1 MLVGKEK
8 MQEKSEPIVARAT
21 AAGRGGIGIVRVSG
35 EDNDISFISKAL
47 FENKSLEPRHAH
59 LAEIKDSE
67 GNLIDQAIV
76 LLFPAPHSYT
86 AETVLEI
93 QAHGGLIVVERI
105 IKRILE
111 VGSSVGV
118 RIARPGEFTE
128 RAFLNGRINLAQA
141 EAVADLIDAGSEA
154 AARAASRSL
163 QGVFS
168 KEIQELNNELL
179 SLRTYVEATLD
190 FPEEEVDFIEKGNIR
205 QNVSLLL
212 ERLERINKAAMRGKT
227 LRDGLNVVLVGEP
240 NVGKSS
246 LMNALAGRDISIV
259 TEVAGTTRDRI
270 ECEIVLDGLLLKL
283 TDTAGLRETKDV
295 VESLGVQRAKEAVE
309 SADVVI
315 FLKDA
320 SAEKEVENQGEK
332 DFLAGH
338 IRNGVTY
345 LNVVNKIDLCP
356 ETPSFKDGEIAISAK
371 TGAGIDTLIQRLKAL
386 AGTESSEGDFLAR
399 TRHLECLARA
409 KASLESV
416 SLNLQTMN
424 LELAAE
430 EMRLAGNA
438 LGEIVGETL
447 PDDILGR
454 IFSTFCIGK

>member
-1 MLVGKEK
+1 

-21 AAGRGGIGIVRVSG
+21 AAGRGGIGIVRISG
-35 EDNDISFISKAL
+35 ESEDISFIAKAL
-47 FENKSLEPRHAH
+47 FGDKPLEPRHAY
-59 LAEIKDSE
+59 LKEIKDSQGE
-67 GNLIDQAIV
+67 LIDQAIV
-76 LLFPAPHSYT
+76 LFFPAPHSYT

-93 QAHGGLIVVERI
+93 QAHGGLIVVDRI
-105 IKRILE
+105 IKRALE
-111 VGSSVGV
+111 VGSTVGI
-118 RIARPGEFTE
+118 RLARPGEFTE
-128 RAFLNGRINLAQA
+128 RAFLNGRIDLAQA

-168 KEIQELNNELL
+168 KEIQELNEELL

-190 FPEEEVDFIEKGNIR
+190 FPEEEVDFIEKGHIR
-205 QNVSLLL
+205 KNVALLL

-246 LMNALAGRDISIV
+246 LMNALAGRDVSIV

-270 ECEIVLDGLLLKL
+270 ECEINLDGLLIKV
-283 TDTAGLRETKDV
+283 TDTAGLRETQDI

-315 FLKDA
+315 FLRDA
-320 SAEKEVENQGEK
+320 SKKVSENKEEIA
-332 DFLAGH
+332 FLKGH
-338 IRNGVTY
+338 IRSGVTY
-345 LNVVNKIDLCP
+345 LNVVNKIDLFP
-356 ETPSFKDGEIAISAK
+356 EPPSSRPEDILLSAK
-371 TGAGIDTLIQRLKAL
+371 TGAGLDALISRLKAL
-386 AGTESSEGDFLAR
+386 AGLESGEGDFLAR
-399 TRHLECLARA
+399 TRHLECLSRARE
-409 KASLESV
+409 SLEKV
-416 SLNLQTMN
+416 SLNLEAMN

>member
-1 MLVGKEK
+1 

-21 AAGRGGIGIVRVSG
+21 AAGRGGIGIVRISG
-35 EDNDISFISKAL
+35 ESEDISFISKAL
-47 FENKSLEPRHAH
+47 FGEKPLEPRHAH
-59 LAEIKDSE
+59 LKEIKDSQGE
-67 GNLIDQAIV
+67 LIDQAIV
-76 LLFPAPHSYT
+76 LFFPAPHSYT

-93 QAHGGLIVVERI
+93 QAHGGLIVVDRI
-105 IKRILE
+105 IERALD
-111 VGSSVGV
+111 VGSTVGI
-118 RIARPGEFTE
+118 RLARPGEFTE
-128 RAFLNGRINLAQA
+128 RAFLNGRIDLAQA

-168 KEIQELNNELL
+168 KEIQELNEELL

-205 QNVSLLL
+205 KNVSLLL

-227 LRDGLNVVLVGEP
+227 LRDGLHVVLVGEP

-246 LMNALAGRDISIV
+246 LMNALAGRDVSIV

-270 ECEIVLDGLLLKL
+270 ECEINLDGLLIKV
-283 TDTAGLRETKDV
+283 TDTAGLRETKDI

-320 SAEKEVENQGEK
+320 SKKAFEKEEELA
-332 DFLAGH
+332 FLAGH
-338 IRNGVTY
+338 IRSGVTY

-356 ETPSFKDGEIAISAK
+356 EVPSPLTKDDILISAK
-371 TGAGIDTLIQRLKAL
+371 TGSGLDALISRLKAL
-386 AGTESSEGDFLAR
+386 AGCESGEGDFIAR
-399 TRHLECLARA
+399 TRHLECLSRA
-409 KASLESV
+409 KESLEKV
-416 SLNLQTMN
+416 SLNLEAMN

>member
-1 MLVGKEK
+1 

-21 AAGRGGIGIVRVSG
+21 APGRGGIGIVRISG
-35 EDNDISFISKAL
+35 DKEDVSFIAKAL
-47 FENKSLEPRHAH
+47 FGEKPLEPRHAY
-59 LAEIKDSE
+59 LKEIKDSHE
-67 GNLIDQAIV
+67 DLIDQAIV
-76 LLFPAPHSYT
+76 LFFPAPHSYT

-93 QAHGGLIVVERI
+93 QAHGGLIVVDRI
-105 IKRILE
+105 IKRALE
-111 VGSSVGV
+111 VGARVGI
-118 RIARPGEFTE
+118 RLARPGEFTE
-128 RAFLNGRINLAQA
+128 RAFLNGRIDLAQA

-168 KEIQELNNELL
+168 REIQELNEQLL

-205 QNVSLLL
+205 KNVALLL

-246 LMNALAGRDISIV
+246 LMNALAGRDVSIV

-270 ECEIVLDGLLLKL
+270 ECEINLDGLIVNV
-283 TDTAGLRETKDV
+283 TDTAGLRETQDI

-320 SAEKEVENQGEK
+320 TKKEVEKKEEIA
-332 DFLAGH
+332 FLDGH
-338 IRNGVTY
+338 IRSGVTY
-345 LNVVNKIDLCP
+345 LNVVNKIDLCSAL
-356 ETPSFKDGEIAISAK
+356 PSSKKDDILLSAK
-371 TGAGIDTLIQRLKAL
+371 TGAGIDALISRLKLL
-386 AGTESSEGDFLAR
+386 AGLESGEGDFLAR
-399 TRHLECLARA
+399 TRHLECLSRA
-409 KASLESV
+409 KESLEKV
-416 SLNLQTMN
+416 SLNLEAMN

>member
-1 MLVGKEK
+1 

-35 EDNDISFISKAL
+35 ESEDISFISKAL
-47 FENKSLEPRHAH
+47 FGEKPLEPRHAH
-59 LAEIKDSE
+59 LSEIKDSE

-76 LLFPAPHSYT
+76 LFFPAPHSYT

-93 QAHGGLIVVERI
+93 QAHGGLIVVDRI
-105 IKRILE
+105 IKRVLE
-111 VGSSVGV
+111 AGSSVGV

-128 RAFLNGRINLAQA
+128 RAFLNGRIDLAQA

-168 KEIQELNNELL
+168 KEIQELNSELL

-190 FPEEEVDFIEKGNIR
+190 FPEEEVDFIEKGHILK
-205 QNVSLLL
+205 NVTLLL
-212 ERLERINKAAMRGKT
+212 ERLEKINKAAMRGKT

-246 LMNALAGRDISIV
+246 LMNALAGRDVSIV

-270 ECEIVLDGLLLKL
+270 ECEIVLDGLLLKV
-283 TDTAGLRETKDV
+283 TDTAGLRETKDI

-320 SAEKEVENQGEK
+320 TNEKDVENQDEK
-332 DFLAGH
+332 AFLEGH
-338 IRNGVTY
+338 IRSGVTY
-345 LNVVNKIDLCP
+345 LNVVNKIDLCN
-356 ETPSFKDGEIAISAK
+356 TPASRKDDILISAK
-371 TGAGIDTLIQRLKAL
+371 TGAGLDTLIQRLKAL

-399 TRHLECLARA
+399 TRHLECLAKAR
-409 KASLESV
+409 ASLEKV